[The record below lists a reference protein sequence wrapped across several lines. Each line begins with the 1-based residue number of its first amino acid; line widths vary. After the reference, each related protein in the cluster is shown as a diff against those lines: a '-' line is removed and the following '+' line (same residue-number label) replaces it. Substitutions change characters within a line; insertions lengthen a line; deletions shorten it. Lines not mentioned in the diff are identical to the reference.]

1 MLDITECLL
10 DALAKLERANRST
23 KQLSDVL
30 DTMSDFE
37 ATHNREVASYVRVLR
52 EQLGFPQLQS
62 ILDPSK
68 SPAEVSI
75 RTNVREIARVMKE
88 KHQTAV
94 LVLDEDGRTVGIF
107 TSKDLVVR

>member
-68 SPAEVSI
+68 SQAEVSI
-75 RTNVREIARVMKE
+75 RTNVREIARVIRKSIRRQFLFLMKMVE
-88 KHQTAV
+88 Q
-94 LVLDEDGRTVGIF
+94 LEFLRQRI
-107 TSKDLVVR
+107 